1 MLRPI
6 KLLLGL
12 AGAVALATMVA
23 LGPAALAGRAN
34 VLEFDT
40 MAPVTGP
47 FVAQSA
53 FNCPNTGTA
62 TIRDLTGG
70 ALPWVVQR
78 ATGDLQTDGSL
89 KIEVTGLVLADQS
102 CVPAALRG
110 VNPVPAFKGLV
121 SCLSIDAAGN
131 EVTVDNATD
140 TFPASP
146 QGNADIEGTVSL
158 PSPCLAP
165 IVFVTGPANQWF
177 ATTGI

>member
-12 AGAVALATMVA
+12 AGAVALAAMVA
-23 LGPAALAGRAN
+23 LGPGALAGTAN

-47 FVAQSA
+47 FVAQSVS
-53 FNCPNTGTA
+53 NCPNAGTA

-78 ATGDLQTDGSL
+78 AKGDLQADGSL
-89 KIEVTGLVLADQS
+89 KIEVTGLVLADQP

-131 EVTVDNATD
+131 AVTVDSATA

-177 ATTGI
+177 ATTGM